1 MAKILT
7 VPTSGSIGNTT
18 FSRNRNGQYIRQRSI
33 PTQPRTSA
41 QINQRARLTTAAAA
55 WRGLTAAQMA
65 SWTAFGNSFTVVNS
79 LGQSNNLTGLQAYTK
94 VNTVNALNGD
104 AQVSAPPALPVFLPA
119 TVTGIT
125 VTAGT
130 QLLEVSGTTP
140 AAGTKFMIYAS
151 PQKSAGVSFVNNY
164 GWLATFTTAT
174 AGQFVVTTPYSA
186 KFGTLVIGKK
196 VFVKVVQSQAGMQDN
211 GTVFSAVI
219 LT

>member
-18 FSRNRNGQYIRQRSI
+18 FSRNRNGQYIRQRST
-33 PTQPRTSA
+33 PTQPRTVA
-41 QINQRARLTTAAAA
+41 QVAQRARLTTAAAA

-65 SWTAFGNSFTVVNS
+65 GWAAFGNSFTVVNS
-79 LGQSNNLTGLQAYTK
+79 LGQSNHMTGLQAYTK

-104 AQVSAPPALPVFLPA
+104 AQVSVPPALPVFLPP
-119 TVTGIT
+119 TTTGIT

-130 QLLEVSGTTP
+130 QVLEVNGASP
-140 AAGTKFMIYAS
+140 AAGTKFMMYAAA
-151 PQKSAGVSFVNNY
+151 QTSAGVSFQGNY
-164 GWLATFTTAT
+164 KWLATFTTAT
-174 AGQFVVTTPYSA
+174 GSEFVITTAYTA
-186 KFGTLVIGKK
+186 AFGALIIGKK

-211 GTVFSAVI
+211 GTVYSAVI